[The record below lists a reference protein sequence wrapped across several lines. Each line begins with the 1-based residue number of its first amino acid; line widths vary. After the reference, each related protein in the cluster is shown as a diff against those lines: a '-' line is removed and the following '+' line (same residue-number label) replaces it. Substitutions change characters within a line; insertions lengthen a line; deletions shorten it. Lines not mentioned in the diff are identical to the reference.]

1 MGNIMNSENTLLCI
15 EVISIILVLIQFIIF
30 LGIIKVYRSEVKS
43 LNNRNKALMDS
54 NRKILKLEKMYLN
67 IFKNLLIGYDT
78 NADEGVYDFEYI
90 ENSNTEDDT
99 VTNYEDLKER
109 LKTL

>member
-1 MGNIMNSENTLLCI
+1 MGNIMNGANTLLCI

-30 LGIIKVYRSEVKS
+30 LCVIKVYRSEVKS

-78 NADEGVYDFEYI
+78 NADDFEYV

-99 VTNYEDLKER
+99 VTSYEDLRER

>member
-1 MGNIMNSENTLLCI
+1 MGNIMNSANTLLCI

-30 LGIIKVYRSEVKS
+30 LCILKVYRSEVKS

-78 NADEGVYDFEYI
+78 NADEDDFEYI
-90 ENSNTEDDT
+90 EDSNTEDDT
-99 VTNYEDLKER
+99 VTSYEDLKER

>member
-1 MGNIMNSENTLLCI
+1 MGNIMNSANTLLCI

-30 LGIIKVYRSEVKS
+30 LCILKVYRSEVKS

-78 NADEGVYDFEYI
+78 NADDFEYI

-99 VTNYEDLKER
+99 VTSYEDLRER

>member
-1 MGNIMNSENTLLCI
+1 MGNIMNGANTLLCI

-30 LGIIKVYRSEVKS
+30 LCIIKVYRSEVKS

-78 NADEGVYDFEYI
+78 NEDDFEYV

-99 VTNYEDLKER
+99 VTSYEDLRER

>member
-1 MGNIMNSENTLLCI
+1 MGNIMNGANTLLCI

-30 LGIIKVYRSEVKS
+30 LCILKVYRSEVKS

-78 NADEGVYDFEYI
+78 NADDFEYV

-99 VTNYEDLKER
+99 VTSYEDLKER

>member
-78 NADEGVYDFEYI
+78 NADDFEYI
-90 ENSNTEDDT
+90 EGNSIVEDTVDDT
-99 VTNYEDLKER
+99 VTSYEDLKER

>member
-1 MGNIMNSENTLLCI
+1 MGNIMNSANTLLYI
-15 EVISIILVLIQFIIF
+15 EAISIILVLIQFIIF

-78 NADEGVYDFEYI
+78 NEDDFEYT
-90 ENSNTEDDT
+90 ESSNTEDDT
-99 VTNYEDLKER
+99 VTSYEDLKDR

>member
-1 MGNIMNSENTLLCI
+1 
-15 EVISIILVLIQFIIF
+15 
-30 LGIIKVYRSEVKS
+30 
-43 LNNRNKALMDS
+43 MDS

-67 IFKNLLIGYDT
+67 IFKNLLIGYDN
-78 NADEGVYDFEYI
+78 NADEDDFEYI

-99 VTNYEDLKER
+99 VTRYEDLKER

>member
-1 MGNIMNSENTLLCI
+1 MGNIMNGANTLLCI

-30 LGIIKVYRSEVKS
+30 LCILKVYRSEVKS

-78 NADEGVYDFEYI
+78 NADDFEYV

-99 VTNYEDLKER
+99 VTSYEDLRER

>member
-1 MGNIMNSENTLLCI
+1 
-15 EVISIILVLIQFIIF
+15 
-30 LGIIKVYRSEVKS
+30 
-43 LNNRNKALMDS
+43 MDS

-78 NADEGVYDFEYI
+78 NADEDVYDFEYT
-90 ENSNTEDDT
+90 ENSNTVDDT
-99 VTNYEDLKER
+99 VTSYEDLKER

>member
-1 MGNIMNSENTLLCI
+1 MGNIMNSANTLLCI
-15 EVISIILVLIQFIIF
+15 EAISIILVLIQFIIF

-78 NADEGVYDFEYI
+78 NADEDVYDFEYT
-90 ENSNTEDDT
+90 ENSNTVDDT
-99 VTNYEDLKER
+99 VTSYEDLKDR

>member
-1 MGNIMNSENTLLCI
+1 MGNIMNGANTLLCI

-30 LGIIKVYRSEVKS
+30 LCILKVYRSEVKS

-67 IFKNLLIGYDT
+67 IFKNLLTGYDT
-78 NADEGVYDFEYI
+78 NADDFEYI

-99 VTNYEDLKER
+99 VTSYEDLRER

>member
-1 MGNIMNSENTLLCI
+1 MGNIMNSANTLLCI
-15 EVISIILVLIQFIIF
+15 EVISIILVLIQFTIF
-30 LGIIKVYRSEVKS
+30 LGILKVYRSEVKS

-78 NADEGVYDFEYI
+78 NADDFEYI

-99 VTNYEDLKER
+99 VTSYEDLRER

>member
-1 MGNIMNSENTLLCI
+1 MGNIMNSANTLLCI
-15 EVISIILVLIQFIIF
+15 GVISIILVLIQFIIF
-30 LGIIKVYRSEVKS
+30 LCIIRVYRSEVKS

-54 NRKILKLEKMYLN
+54 NRKIMKLEKMYLN

-78 NADEGVYDFEYI
+78 NADEDVHDFEYI
-90 ENSNTEDDT
+90 ENSNTVDDT
-99 VTNYEDLKER
+99 VTSYEDLKER

>member
-1 MGNIMNSENTLLCI
+1 
-15 EVISIILVLIQFIIF
+15 
-30 LGIIKVYRSEVKS
+30 
-43 LNNRNKALMDS
+43 MDS

-78 NADEGVYDFEYI
+78 NADDFEYV

-99 VTNYEDLKER
+99 VTSYEDLRER